1 MLTERTN
8 EVIQKDVT
16 FINISADRANVAFL
30 SLGFRLWLDVIE
42 VVRVRHRFLVVNH
55 ARLGHTANKHS
66 VRSKVDV
73 LLDVQR
79 KHRVNVLRQNDQTI
93 VRTKGCAIFKLVF
106 ISSAYKTKRFKDGE
120 RSFGCQA
127 IDVHFA
133 RPFDDVVR
141 IVLFVDGD
149 RYAHGGIG
157 KLIHLLCNNYSEFR
171 VIHQSIDYYGKKIG
185 LSELKDWITEYMV
198 CDTYLYDDVMD
209 YLEEKEEEEEVNE
222 ENSKYAPNKVRAKVL
237 LEILEQCG
245 LGLDQQDMTKVVRL
259 VGFIIGASSN
269 SLRNNL
275 TTGNGLILSDKQHG
289 KYVEEVNKLLTEMK
303 SKIKLNCE

>member
-1 MLTERTN
+1 MKYN
-8 EVIQKDVT
+8 
-16 FINISADRANVAFL
+16 
-30 SLGFRLWLDVIE
+30 
-42 VVRVRHRFLVVNH
+42 
-55 ARLGHTANKHS
+55 
-66 VRSKVDV
+66 
-73 LLDVQR
+73 
-79 KHRVNVLRQNDQTI
+79 
-93 VRTKGCAIFKLVF
+93 
-106 ISSAYKTKRFKDGE
+106 
-120 RSFGCQA
+120 
-127 IDVHFA
+127 
-133 RPFDDVVR
+133 
-141 IVLFVDGD
+141 
-149 RYAHGGIG
+149 GGIG

-289 KYVEEVNKLLTEMK
+289 KYVEEVNKLLAEMK

>member
-1 MLTERTN
+1 MSRNLNQEEKVKLRDKY
-8 EVIQKDVT
+8 EEHIY
-16 FINISADRANVAFL
+16 
-30 SLGFRLWLDVIE
+30 FRLVKQSCKKYESELRVFRFSPEDVFMETLNVLDDLKAPNRNNEDLCDTLWDDLYCEFRDRGQDIPE
-42 VVRVRHRFLVVNH
+42 EEL
-55 ARLGHTANKHS
+55 NKAVAIVLS
-66 VRSKVDV
+66 MVTYCLA
-73 LLDVQR
+73 LLDSM
-79 KHRVNVLRQNDQTI
+79 KYN
-93 VRTKGCAIFKLVF
+93 
-106 ISSAYKTKRFKDGE
+106 
-120 RSFGCQA
+120 
-127 IDVHFA
+127 
-133 RPFDDVVR
+133 
-141 IVLFVDGD
+141 
-149 RYAHGGIG
+149 GGIG
-157 KLIHLLCNNYSEFR
+157 KLIYLLCNNYSEFR

-289 KYVEEVNKLLTEMK
+289 KYVEEVNKLLAEMK